1 MELFLR
7 EVVVIRSPRVEG
19 LERSKSQQHHMVK
32 SFATLVLVALLGAA
46 VIALPGF
53 APTVQ
58 ANEAAVLAKSDRLAV
73 HASPSSCLT
82 QVWPDFTASCLRNQ
96 VAGTVIEARLV
107 TGRR

>member
-1 MELFLR
+1 
-7 EVVVIRSPRVEG
+7 
-19 LERSKSQQHHMVK
+19 MVK
-32 SFATLVLVALLGAA
+32 SFATLLLIALLGAA

-58 ANEAAVLAKSDRLAV
+58 ANEAPTLAKGDRLALR
-73 HASPSSCLT
+73 APAPSCGS

-96 VAGTVIEARLV
+96 VAGAVIEARLV

>member
-1 MELFLR
+1 M
-7 EVVVIRSPRVEG
+7 RSPRAEG
-19 LERSKSQQHHMVK
+19 SGTKPKSQQPPMVK
-32 SFATLVLVALLGAA
+32 SIATLLLVALLGAA

-58 ANEAAVLAKSDRLAV
+58 ANEAAVLAKADRLSIRA
-73 HASPSSCLT
+73 APSSCVT
-82 QVWPDFTASCLRNQ
+82 QVWPDFTAACLRSQ